1 MKKISVILLAFCA
14 AGVLS
19 SYETMGEAYKAG
31 TTYRNNKDYKKA
43 LAAYEEAGKLAKN
56 PQQKASAEFMS
67 GIVIC
72 EDKQYEKGIARL
84 RKALAAAQ
92 TDGQRVSCQFHIAYY
107 LGIMRKYEEAIDEMR
122 KVQEFGKEGI
132 KHTYISRADGYI
144 GNYLFALKRYEEA
157 IDAVRD
163 ACRSEDNIT
172 AFMALNITYRS
183 HKELKNNE
191 GMMTAVDG
199 LLNLNEPRPYMFFMS
214 RQYAFERARAQ
225 KNHDLA
231 LKFADEIVSNMDLDP
246 KHRAYGVYYKALSYN
261 ALHEKKKELA
271 QWRLLKDC
279 GVKYLESLSVSHIK
293 RLQKRR

>member
-1 MKKISVILLAFCA
+1 
-14 AGVLS
+14 
-19 SYETMGEAYKAG
+19 MGEAYKAG

-214 RQYAFERARAQ
+214 RQYAFERIWTWTQ
-225 KNHDLA
+225 N
-231 LKFADEIVSNMDLDP
+231 IVP
-246 KHRAYGVYYKALSYN
+246 TGFITR
-261 ALHEKKKELA
+261 
-271 QWRLLKDC
+271 
-279 GVKYLESLSVSHIK
+279 LSVTTHCM
-293 RLQKRR
+293 KRRKNLLSGDFSKTAVSSIWKAFPSPT